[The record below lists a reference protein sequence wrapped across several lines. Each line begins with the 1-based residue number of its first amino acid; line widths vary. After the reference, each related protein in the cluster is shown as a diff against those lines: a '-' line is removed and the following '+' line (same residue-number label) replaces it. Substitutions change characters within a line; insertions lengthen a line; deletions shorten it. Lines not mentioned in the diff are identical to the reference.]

1 MSKTACINPCL
12 EGKTDEEISEPLTF
26 EILEKIFANI
36 FALSEA
42 EEKTL
47 SPLNGVSITNL
58 PLLRTILAA
67 HQKL

>member
-12 EGKTDEEISEPLTF
+12 EGKADEEISESLTF
-26 EILEKIFANI
+26 EILEKIFAKI